1 MIGYYLP
8 YNRQNLYNRTIRLQE
23 DQLSNK
29 VDICAVCAWRADCN
43 KKFSI
48 SGKDFRCADFSR
60 DISIKEA
67 PSEDQENDSDSK

>member
-1 MIGYYLP
+1 M
-8 YNRQNLYNRTIRLQE
+8 N
-23 DQLSNK
+23 NK

-48 SGKDFRCADFSR
+48 SGKDIRCADFSR

-67 PSEDQENDSDSK
+67 PTKGRESDSDSK

>member
-1 MIGYYLP
+1 M
-8 YNRQNLYNRTIRLQE
+8 
-23 DQLSNK
+23 SNK

>member
-1 MIGYYLP
+1 M
-8 YNRQNLYNRTIRLQE
+8 
-23 DQLSNK
+23 DNK

-67 PSEDQENDSDSK
+67 QPEEQESGSDTK